1 MKKDATNPFANIEEE
16 MAKEARAEWLQKAA
30 LQVRLTDAALDAIDR
45 FISIGSDDVVLC
57 ETTCLDYA
65 LHAISAD
72 CGIRE
77 LWLVPPQLADYA
89 GSSADMLGEFESRL
103 RTSFPE
109 MLDALEKR
117 GGAFRGLTTSVPD
130 EPFKL
135 LVTDRY
141 ERIPF
146 GSWLE
151 WPLYNSL
158 WSEMLDTEGSTGA
171 VIYPLTHETDPLS
184 EGNTPLFP
192 TQRAEGAYYSGGF
205 TSVAELPGG
214 HVMLALGKREGTLH
228 VEDLSD
234 PNHPWVG
241 DMAPITVAVN
251 NGNLLPS
258 SLRSCVEVARETTLG
273 DLSFRISRGTTLS
286 EKALDINEKAS
297 SPEGLDPRFPC
308 ESFYL
313 VSYGGGENPTVLNSD
328 VGGTA
333 PSYGGYYRYPGNYY
347 YVDGSCFQDGA
358 IRPKVLNSM
367 PRGQERYIVD
377 DRDSEVILV
386 SRSSKEVA
394 VYKYID
400 HPTLIGN
407 GVFVIRAEES
417 VGIDYLACWM
427 RGSFAKE
434 WIDGEGKLL
443 TKRLLASLPVPILD
457 DEAMERTVRYE
468 RSIDES
474 IFNLYQEIAGLKAS
488 NRFNP
493 LAASA
498 NKDPVREAKTAY
510 ADFDSDIPF

>member
-1 MKKDATNPFANIEEE
+1 MKKDATNPFADIEEE
-16 MAKEARAEWLQKAA
+16 MASDARAEWLQKAA
-30 LQVRLTDAALDAIDR
+30 LQVKLTDTALDAIDR
-45 FISIGSDDVVLC
+45 FIGVGSGDVILC

-65 LHAISAD
+65 MHAISNG
-72 CGIRE
+72 CGIKE
-77 LWLVPPQLADYA
+77 LWLVPPYLASYA
-89 GSSADMLGEFESRL
+89 GSSADLLGEFESRL

-109 MLDALEKR
+109 MLDSLEKR

-135 LVTDRY
+135 LVTDRF
-141 ERIPF
+141 EWIPF

-151 WPLYNSL
+151 WPLCNSL
-158 WSEMLDTEGSTGA
+158 WDDMLNTEGSTGV
-171 VIYPLTHETDPLS
+171 VIYPQTHETDPLS

-192 TQRAEGAYYSGGF
+192 THHADSAYYSGGF
-205 TSVAELPGG
+205 ASVAELPGG
-214 HVMLALGKREGTLH
+214 HVMLALGKQEGTLH

-234 PNHPWVG
+234 PNHPWVC
-241 DMAPITVAVN
+241 DMAPITVAIN
-251 NGNLLPS
+251 NGSLLPS

-273 DLSFRISRGTTLS
+273 DLSSRISRGTTLS

-297 SPEGLDPRFPC
+297 SPEGLDRRFP

-313 VSYGGGENPTVLNSD
+313 VSYGGGDDPTILNSG

-333 PSYGGYYRYPGNYY
+333 PSYGGYYRYPGELY

-367 PRGQERYIVD
+367 PRGQERYVVD

-386 SRSSKEVA
+386 SRSSKEIA
-394 VYKYID
+394 VYKHID

-407 GVFVIRAEES
+407 GVFVIRVEEGVS
-417 VGIDYLACWM
+417 IDYLACWM

-493 LAASA
+493 LAASGIE
-498 NKDPVREAKTAY
+498 NPVREKNVAQT
-510 ADFDSDIPF
+510 DFDSDIPF

>member
-1 MKKDATNPFANIEEE
+1 MKKDAANPFANIEEE
-16 MAKEARAEWLQKAA
+16 MAEEAREEWLQKAA
-30 LQVRLTDAALDAIDR
+30 LQVKLVDTALDAIDR
-45 FISIGSDDVVLC
+45 FIGIETGDVILC
-57 ETTCLDYA
+57 ESTCLDYA
-65 LHAISAD
+65 RHAISSD
-72 CGIRE
+72 CGIKE
-77 LWLVPPQLADYA
+77 LWLVPPHLADYA
-89 GSSADMLGEFESRL
+89 GSSADLLGDFETRL
-103 RTSFPE
+103 RASFPE

-135 LVTDRY
+135 LVTDKY

-151 WPLYNSL
+151 WPLYNSV

-192 TQRAEGAYYSGGF
+192 THRAEGAYYSGGF

-214 HVMLALGKREGTLH
+214 HVMLALGKRKGILH

-234 PNHPWVG
+234 PSDPWVR
-241 DMAPITVAVN
+241 DVAPITIAVN

-258 SLRSCVEVARETTLG
+258 SLRSCPEVDQEVVLD
-273 DLSFRISRGTTLS
+273 DLASRISRGTTLS
-286 EKALDINEKAS
+286 EKALDIDERAS
-297 SPEGLDPRFPC
+297 SQEGPGRRFP
-308 ESFYL
+308 EYFYL
-313 VSYGGGENPTVLNSD
+313 VSYGDEGGSTILNSG

-333 PSYGGYYRYPGNYY
+333 PSYGGYYRYPGDCYY
-347 YVDGSCFQDGA
+347 IDGSCFQDGA
-358 IRPKVLNSM
+358 IRPKVLKSI
-367 PRGQERYIVD
+367 PRGQERYVVD
-377 DRDSEVILV
+377 DRDAEVILV

-394 VYKYID
+394 VYKHID

-407 GVFVIRAEES
+407 GVFVIRLNRGIS
-417 VGIDYLACWM
+417 IDYLACWL

-443 TKRLLASLPVPILD
+443 TKKLLASLPVPILD

-474 IFNLYQEIAGLKAS
+474 IFNLYQKIAGLKAS

-493 LAASA
+493 LAASGIEGPAQEA
-498 NKDPVREAKTAY
+498 NVTY
-510 ADFDSDIPF
+510 TDFDSDIPF